1 MKQKLE
7 SEEEQEFLEI
17 TTVLKKTL
25 RKVRICVEAS
35 VVCNTWEA
43 MRVGDEVRELVVSFF
58 IIWLCRV
65 SVAALRIFSCGVQI
79 LSCSMWNLVP

>member
-1 MKQKLE
+1 MDPVKQKLE

-43 MRVGDEVRELVVSFF
+43 MSIVLKAHISLK
-58 IIWLCRV
+58 I
-65 SVAALRIFSCGVQI
+65 
-79 LSCSMWNLVP
+79 